1 MSKDFDFN
9 EIGKRMPYRVP
20 DAFFEN
26 VQANVLKRA
35 GEEKKRLRIHRLR
48 WRASVALAI
57 AAMLCGILFFVEVPK
72 EVSQESL
79 ATDWIAQG
87 ETDAIELYLRDL
99 SDDELQEWIEF
110 SENDIYYELTTENL
124 NDDEN

>member
-57 AAMLCGILFFVEVPK
+57 AAM
-72 EVSQESL
+72 
-79 ATDWIAQG
+79 
-87 ETDAIELYLRDL
+87 
-99 SDDELQEWIEF
+99 
-110 SENDIYYELTTENL
+110 
-124 NDDEN
+124 